1 MEPIGGS
8 QIQLRRGGGVLE
20 GLQQQMR
27 TEWFVV
33 FRSRGAWWVDNEGTA
48 FGPFS
53 SREVAGQ
60 EALTIARSFAEKT
73 RRAQV
78 YVPDESGRHRLIW
91 EGA

>member
-1 MEPIGGS
+1 LES
-8 QIQLRRGGGVLE
+8 SKFALRGGGLFRV
-20 GLQQQMR
+20 QQQMR

-33 FRSRGAWWVDNEGTA
+33 FRSRGAWWVDNEGTE

-60 EALTIARSFAEKT
+60 EALVIARSMGEKT

-78 YVPDESGRHRLIW
+78 YVPDASGKHRLIW